1 MFGIKANKQL
11 TADFMML
18 VVTIGWGSS
27 YLFTKVGL
35 DSLGVYNLIFL
46 RFGIAF
52 ILAAVIF
59 HKRIFKS
66 DFKTIKY
73 SFILGSMLFFAFAF
87 LNTGMQSTSISNTG
101 FLVSLSVVFVPIL
114 SAIFLKQKVEK
125 RLIIGVCAALAG
137 IALLTLNSQLQLG
150 LGDILCIICALCY
163 SIHIIVTSKVTKNV
177 DSIALGVLQLGFCG
191 AWGLSFTLLF
201 ETPQLPQNAST
212 WYSILALSILCSAL
226 GFIVQSIAQQHTTAT
241 HTGLIFSLE
250 PIFAAGFAF
259 VFIGETLS
267 TRGYIGASIVL
278 LGILIA
284 EIDFKKMLFRKK
296 FSEQT
301 TSTNMV
307 N

>member
-1 MFGIKANKQL
+1 MFGIKANKQV
-11 TADFMML
+11 TADLMML
-18 VVTIGWGSS
+18 VVTICWGSS

-52 ILAAVIF
+52 LLAALIF
-59 HKRIFKS
+59 HKRILKV

-73 SFILGSMLFFAFAF
+73 SFLLGSILFLAFAF
-87 LNTGMQSTSISNTG
+87 LNNGMQSTSVSNTG
-101 FLVSLSVVFVPIL
+101 FLVSLSVVFVPVI

-125 RLIIGVCAALAG
+125 RLIIGVCAALGG
-137 IALLTLNSQLQLG
+137 IALLTLNSQLHLS
-150 LGDILCIICALCY
+150 LGDILCIICALSY

-191 AWGLSFTLLF
+191 AWGFLFTLLF

-212 WYSILALSILCSAL
+212 WSSILALSVLCSAL

-259 VFIGETLS
+259 IFIGETLS
-267 TRGYIGASIVL
+267 TRGYIGATIVL

-284 EIDFKKMLFRKK
+284 EIDFKKLLFKK
-296 FSEQT
+296 RYSYL
-301 TSTNMV
+301 
-307 N
+307 